1 MRKIMKRMAAI
12 ALLIALPALANAQ
25 TFEDD
30 YFTYEKVTASS
41 VKIVGF
47 STKFS
52 EKADPIILDEEGNI
66 RLTRWGAPFTEPI
79 VDDVRMDI
87 STIGEL
93 AFSPDN
99 PLYDSWPEG
108 KELCKNIVSVETS
121 WSSLTRIEDKA
132 FMNCENLSSITLG
145 NNTYPHQ
152 PMNYVGK
159 LAFAGTK
166 LTRVYWTGDC
176 KTIQDGCFAN
186 IPTLTDFD
194 FNSVVTIG
202 EGAFLNASFENLEF
216 PSTLKNIHSKAFDGC
231 SNLKGIKCNDSN
243 PNDIDADAFDGI
255 PDDVLL
261 IVPKGTEDLYKA
273 CVGWNVFGDR
283 IQSFTM
289 VGKIVSDKYFTY
301 EIYEDDTEDTAG
313 KCIITG
319 LAPDCTSSMF
329 WGYEIYGSVS
339 VTDESGASHY
349 YSATAI
355 AERAFRNETN
365 IQWMDLSNT
374 SIRNI
379 DSKAF
384 SGCTQMYHLD
394 LPENLEGIGD
404 SAFEGCT
411 KLTKVNLPESVYYL
425 GQRAFAAS
433 GLKDICM
440 NTTLG
445 SIGEEVYAECQSL
458 TDVVIPSN
466 IHWIGK
472 GAFSESSIQ
481 SVVLCAEL
489 NNYIYDF
496 AFADCPNLKKVIALN
511 TNPGDISVN
520 VFKGVAEGA
529 VLFVPLGAYE
539 NYYGLPGWTTYLTLK
554 DLYNTEG
561 MTFDNGDFKY
571 EVLHFDPFAD
581 ISQRSLLLLGV
592 AKGKNPTQVAIP
604 EIVMFDD
611 MDYCVSSIDD
621 AAFQNNGNISLVDL
635 SACTHLTDIG
645 EYTFSGCAKLQ
656 NVLLSESVENIYE
669 GAFMQSAIENISF
682 GENLQTIWLHA
693 FHDCNKLKS
702 VNFNC
707 YGLLEIGLE
716 AFKNTIS
723 LEKLDLP
730 YCSNLT
736 IYERAFS
743 NSGIKSLYIPYC
755 IDTDLWFGEVFM
767 DCPNLTDVYSDI
779 HEVYPPKALNY
790 TNVFAGVYENAT
802 LWVREGLVDTYQALD
817 GWNNFYQI
825 KENIGSPTGIDSLKI
840 NEALSHHVYDLQG
853 RRVEN
858 ARKGIYIVNGKK
870 VVIQ

>member
-433 GLKDICM
+433 GLTDICM
-440 NTTLG
+440 NSTMIA
-445 SIGEEVYAECQSL
+445 IGDETYAECQSL

-466 IHWIGK
+466 IQWIGN

-481 SVVLCAEL
+481 SVVLCEEVG
-489 NNYIYDF
+489 NNILDF
-496 AFADCPNLKKVIALN
+496 AFSDCENLKKVIALN

-561 MTFDNGDFKY
+561 ETFDDGDFKY
-571 EVLHFDPFAD
+571 EVLHFDALAD
-581 ISQRSLLLLGV
+581 ISQRTLLLLGV

-645 EYTFSGCAKLQ
+645 EYAFSGCAKLQ

-669 GAFMQSAIENISF
+669 GAFMQSAIESISF
-682 GENLQTIWLHA
+682 GENLQAIWLHA

-702 VNFNC
+702 VSFNC
-707 YGLLEIGLE
+707 YDLSEIGLE

-790 TNVFAGVYENAT
+790 TSIFAGVYENAT

-840 NEALSHHVYDLQG
+840 NEALSHPVYDLQG

>member
-52 EKADPIILDEEGNI
+52 EKADPIVLHEDGKIY
-66 RLTRWGAPFTEPI
+66 LTRWAAPFTEPY

-121 WSSLTRIEDKA
+121 WSSLTKIEDKA
-132 FMNCENLSSITLG
+132 FMNCENLSSISLG

-152 PMNYVGK
+152 PMNYIGK

-176 KTIQDGCFAN
+176 KIIQDGCFAN

-216 PSTLKNIHSKAFDGC
+216 PSTLKNIHSNAFGGC

-255 PDDVLL
+255 PDDALL

-379 DSKAF
+379 GNKAF

-511 TNPGDISVN
+511 NNPGDIPVN

-529 VLFVPLGAYE
+529 VLFVPLGSYE
-539 NYYGLPGWTTYLTLK
+539 NYYALPGWTTYLTLK

-561 MTFDNGDFKY
+561 ETFDDGDFKY
-571 EVLHFDPFAD
+571 EVLHFDALAD
-581 ISQRSLLLLGV
+581 ISQRTLLLLGV
-592 AKGKNPTQVAIP
+592 AKGKNPTEVVIP
-604 EIVMFDD
+604 EIVMYND
-611 MDYCVSSIDD
+611 MDYCVYSVDD
-621 AAFQNNGNISLVDL
+621 AAFQNNGNITRADF
-635 SACTHLTDIG
+635 SACTYLNDIG
-645 EYTFSGCAKLQ
+645 EYAFSGCGKLKEA
-656 NVLLSESVENIYE
+656 LLPKNLQYIYE
-669 GAFMQSAIENISF
+669 GAFMQSALESISF
-682 GENLQTIWLHA
+682 SEGLLNIWSRA
-693 FHDCNKLKS
+693 FYDCTNLKS
-702 VNFNC
+702 VSFTT
-707 YGLLEIGLE
+707 YDLSEIGVE
-716 AFKNTIS
+716 AFMNTTS
-723 LEKLDLP
+723 LEVLSLP
-730 YCSNLT
+730 YSDCLY

-743 NSGIKSLYIPYC
+743 NSGIKELSIPYC
-755 IDTDLWFGEVFM
+755 IDTDLWYNEIFK
-767 DCPNLTDVYSDI
+767 DCPNLTNVYTEWES
-779 HEVYPPKALNY
+779 YFAPKALLY
-790 TNVFAGVYENAT
+790 PSIFAGVADKAT
-802 LWVREGLVDTYQALD
+802 LWVREGMVDTFQALE
-817 GWNNFYQI
+817 GWKDFYQI
-825 KENIGSPTGIDSLKI
+825 KENLGEPTGINMVNNDEPLPNHI
-840 NEALSHHVYDLQG
+840 YDLQG

-858 ARKGIYIVNGKK
+858 TQKGIYIVNGRK
-870 VVIQ
+870 VVIK